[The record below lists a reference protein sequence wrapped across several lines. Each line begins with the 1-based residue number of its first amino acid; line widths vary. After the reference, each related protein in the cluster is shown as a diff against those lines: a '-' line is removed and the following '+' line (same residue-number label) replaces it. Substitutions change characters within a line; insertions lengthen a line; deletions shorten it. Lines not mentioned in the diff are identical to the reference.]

1 MPMAYVLISA
11 EKGREKEL
19 LEELRSN
26 ANVKEINTVDGIYDI
41 IVRVETDTTKI
52 LNDTIALGIGRCANI
67 KSTSTLTVDEKV

>member
-1 MPMAYVLISA
+1 MAYVLISA

-26 ANVKEINTVDGIYDI
+26 ADVKEISTVDGIYDI
-41 IVRVETDTTKI
+41 IVKVEADTSQR
-52 LNDTIALGIGRCANI
+52 LNDAVALGIGRCTNI

>member
-1 MPMAYVLISA
+1 MAYILISA

-26 ANVKEINTVDGIYDI
+26 ANVKEINTVDGIYDL
-41 IVRVETDTTKI
+41 IVRVETDTAKI

>member
-26 ANVKEINTVDGIYDI
+26 ANVKEINPVDGIYDI
-41 IVRVETDTTKI
+41 IVRVETDTAKI

>member
-26 ANVKEINTVDGIYDI
+26 ANVKEINSVDGIYDI
-41 IVRVETDTTKI
+41 IVRVETDTAKI

>member
-1 MPMAYVLISA
+1 MAYILISA

-41 IVRVETDTTKI
+41 IVRVETDTAKI